1 MDILHYLKTQ
11 HESIRANYQRVVEA
25 KAPKDRKTQ
34 LECLVRSTQVYLTLQ
49 RDFLYP
55 ELAGSFSSADSLISA
70 SEGNAR
76 SLDKALKSI
85 VNTAAK
91 PALDAAAFED
101 KMVLLGRAL
110 STHFDQEEQNLLPKV
125 RDFIRTEDREDLGL
139 VFADA
144 EQDLLAALNG
154 KDDSSSARRKRA

>member
-11 HESIRANYQRVVEA
+11 HDSIRGIYQRVVEA
-25 KAPKDRKTQ
+25 EARKDRVTH

-55 ELAGSFSSADSLISA
+55 ELAGSFAAADGLILTSQ
-70 SEGNAR
+70 GNAKTI
-76 SLDKALKSI
+76 DKAMKSM
-85 VNTAAK
+85 VNFASKQAF
-91 PALDAAAFED
+91 DADAFED
-101 KMVLLGRAL
+101 KVKHLGRAL
-110 STHFDQEEQNLLPKV
+110 TVHFDQEEQNLLPKM

-144 EQDLLAALNG
+144 EMELLAAL
-154 KDDSSSARRKRA
+154 DTDIELSQARRRRA